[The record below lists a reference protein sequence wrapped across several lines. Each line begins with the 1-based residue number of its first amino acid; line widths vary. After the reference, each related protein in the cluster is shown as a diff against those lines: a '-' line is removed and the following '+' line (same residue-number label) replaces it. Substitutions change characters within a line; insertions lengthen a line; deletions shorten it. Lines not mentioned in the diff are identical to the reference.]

1 MGAVYALADANNF
14 YVACERLFNPQLAG
28 IPVVVLSNNDGCVV
42 AASPEAKKLGI
53 VRGTPHFMC
62 AKVLR
67 DNGGQAWSSN
77 YALYANLS
85 QRVVATMRALA
96 DEVEEYSID
105 ESFVRITDNDP
116 VTVAALMR
124 ATVLRNTGIAVSLG
138 IGATKTLAKV
148 ANKHAKKSESG
159 VLAISSANADAMLD
173 ATDVSDV
180 WGIGGRR
187 AKLLNAHGISTARQL
202 RDAPD
207 GWVRQNMTI
216 TGLRT
221 VWELRGIGC
230 ISMEYAP
237 PPKQS
242 IACTRS
248 FGRPVTELG
257 ELREAV
263 STYVTRAAEKLRAQA
278 ATAGVLQVFIHTNHF
293 TPDKPQYTNA
303 VTLNLPHPTADT
315 TLLSQYALYG
325 LAQIFRRGYE
335 YKKAGV
341 ILLNIGRDD
350 AQQLT
355 FLGQSLDERERRAA
369 AMLALDTVNQRWGRD
384 TLRVGSSGI
393 ERGWTMRRSNL
404 SPHYTTRWDDVPIA
418 HAK

>member
-1 MGAVYALADANNF
+1 MSAVYALADANNF
-14 YVACERLFNPQLAG
+14 YVACERLFNPALAG

-42 AASPEAKKLGI
+42 AVSTEAKKLGI
-53 VRGTPHFMC
+53 TRGTPHFLC

-67 DNGGQAWSSN
+67 NNGGQAWSSN

-105 ESFVRITDNDP
+105 ESFVRITDGDP
-116 VTVAALMR
+116 AGLAADMR
-124 ATVLRNTGIAVSLG
+124 GTVLRDTGITLSLG

-159 VLAISSANADAMLD
+159 VFEISTEDSDSVLER
-173 ATDVSDV
+173 TDVADV
-180 WGIGGRR
+180 WGIGGHR
-187 AKLLNAHGISTARQL
+187 AKFLNAHGISTARQL

-207 GWVRQNMTI
+207 GWIRQHLTI
-216 TGLRT
+216 MGLRT
-221 VWELRGIGC
+221 VWELRGIAC
-230 ISMEYAP
+230 IPMELSP

-242 IACTRS
+242 IASTRS
-248 FGRPVTELG
+248 FGRPVTELS

-263 STYVTRAAEKLRAQA
+263 TTYVARTGEKLRAQT
-278 ATAGVLQVFIHTNHF
+278 ATAGVLQIFIHTNRF
-293 TPDKPQYTNA
+293 TPDKPQYVNA
-303 VTLNLPHPTADT
+303 MTLNLPHPTADA

-341 ILLNIGRDD
+341 ILLDIGRGD

-355 FLGQSLDERERRAA
+355 FLGQSLDAQERRAD
-369 AMLALDTVNQRWGRD
+369 AMAALDTVNQRWGRD
-384 TLRVGSSGI
+384 TLRIGSSGI
-393 ERGWTMRRSNL
+393 GRDWAMRRSNL
-404 SPHYTTRWDDVPIA
+404 SPHYTTRWDDVPVA
-418 HAK
+418 TAR